1 MKTRI
6 TYLYPR
12 RKRVSFTIVAR
23 KHIKEL
29 RKRGLGIHEADI
41 HAFIKDDVGELTLV
55 HPVFYPLIDSPINYK
70 TIIRYSKKMI
80 GFDVCDTDRITPLAS
95 YVANLFDLIIVPSS
109 FCKEVYK
116 RSGVFTDIEVLPH
129 GVDDVFLREPRE
141 PRDKDV
147 KRIYE
152 LKGRKILFFLW
163 HSGFRKGADV
173 VADAFSR
180 LVKEFDNVYL
190 IVKLA
195 GILDPFVQFL
205 YNIPNVIL
213 FNKWLDDEDLVD
225 LYDACDIV
233 VVPSRGGGFELNA
246 LEGLARGKIV
256 IVSQWGSFDDY
267 CKECLRCGSKKTVD
281 LFLGD
286 TIAKTIHCGRGVEPD
301 SQDLYQKLKYTLTM
315 YDIVKKKY
323 ESLQRIVRTQ
333 YTWDK
338 VGNRL
343 YNIII
348 RYI

>member
-1 MKTRI
+1 M
-6 TYLYPR
+6 YPR
-12 RKRVSFTIVAR
+12 RKRVSFTIVAK

-29 RKRGLGIHEADI
+29 RKRGLEIHEADI
-41 HAFIKDDVGELTLV
+41 HAFIKDDVGELSLV

-129 GVDDVFLREPRE
+129 GVGDVFLRPPRE
-141 PRDKDV
+141 PKDKDIR
-147 KRIYE
+147 KITE
-152 LKGRKILFFLW
+152 LRGRKILFFLF

-195 GILDPFVQFL
+195 GILDPFIEFL
-205 YNIPNVIL
+205 YHIPNVIL
-213 FNKWLDDEDLVD
+213 FNKWLDEESLVD

-256 IVSQWGSFDDY
+256 IVSQWGSFNDY
-267 CKECLRCGSKKTVD
+267 CKECLRVSSKKTID

-286 TIAKTIHCGRGVEPD
+286 VVAKTIHCGRGVEPD
-301 SQDLYQKLKYTLTM
+301 PQDLYQKLKYALTM
-315 YDIVKKKY
+315 YDVVKKKY
-323 ESLQRIVRTQ
+323 ETLQRIVRTQ

-338 VGNRL
+338 VGDRL